1 LAELDLS
8 ADERI
13 ELSFSSP
20 NLLCV
25 LEREPPAEVE
35 ETRLRARE
43 EAAHLLR
50 ELWRLR
56 PISVRTSAKD
66 RHRLTLE
73 LSRVEATRLF
83 EEIGDLLKPYT
94 GPRLRM
100 LYTQL
105 ESWLGLWDEDNYD
118 RKRRRR

>member
-1 LAELDLS
+1 MSDLTHEERFDLA
-8 ADERI
+8 
-13 ELSFSSP
+13 FHSP

-25 LEREPPAEVE
+25 LEREPPAAVE

-83 EEIGDLLKPYT
+83 EEIGDLSKT
-94 GPRLRM
+94 CAGPRLRM
-100 LYTQL
+100 LYGQL
-105 ESWLGLWDEDNYD
+105 ESWLGLWDEDDYD
-118 RKRRRR
+118 KRRRRR